1 MGIRQNRELISSNL
15 LNRCIYVDKKKHQ
28 LKTGDVCLYFD
39 PDKTQNK
46 KIPHDHYFNDFFKIC
61 VFVKNT
67 QDNTSKLIFGKSEQG
82 RLIVRT
88 LYDNNFLK
96 VFRKQAKTEKTCYVE
111 LNAISGDY
119 SKMDDEW
126 KKATG
131 YNNAVSA
138 AEMWLKAIN
147 K

>member
-1 MGIRQNRELISSNL
+1 MGIRQNRELISSNI

-39 PDKTQNK
+39 PDQTQNRR
-46 KIPHDHYFNDFFKIC
+46 IPKDHKFNDFFKIC
-61 VFVKNT
+61 VFIKNT
-67 QDNTSKLIFGKSEQG
+67 QEDNSKLIFGKSEQG

-88 LYDNNFLK
+88 LYDKNFLK
-96 VFRKQAKTEKTCYVE
+96 AFHRQAKTEKTCYVE

-119 SKMDDEW
+119 SKMDDDW

-131 YNNAVSA
+131 YDNAVSA
-138 AEMWLKAIN
+138 AEAWLKTIN